1 MKILIVGTLYALGI
15 VVYAAWLLG
24 DREFISALE
33 KEEDDWFSTLPE
45 STVNAILVVAVFI
58 VGIAWPYRTVQQLL
72 EDLKK

>member
-1 MKILIVGTLYALGI
+1 MKILIVETLYAVGI

-24 DREFISALE
+24 NREFISALK

-45 STVNAILVVAVFI
+45 SAVNAVLVAAVFI
-58 VGIAWPYRTVQQLL
+58 LGITWPYRTVCQLL